1 MTEATVLNLAQDA
14 LMVALILAAPAL
26 IASLVVGSL
35 VSLVQVATQIN
46 EATLTFVPKII
57 SIGLI
62 LLLLGSWMVQQL
74 ISYTTNLFTNLPNFI
89 R

>member
-35 VSLVQVATQIN
+35 VSLIQVATQIN